1 MKKQISELQDRV
13 SQGKLAADVVNMLKE
28 SQEKLVE
35 ANSVLLEN
43 IKFLKQAQQ
52 EKDALWELELEDIQK
67 AMSSIKSTQNI

>member
-35 ANSVLLEN
+35 DNSVLLEN

-52 EKDALWELELEDIQK
+52 EKDALWEL
-67 AMSSIKSTQNI
+67 